1 MNKGL
6 QGLIVSVMLIFSV
19 LSHAEDLPN
28 KLENID
34 FRVNK
39 NKDAVLI
46 IELATSTVVVD
57 VQRAQEGLSIEL
69 INTHVDDNKLQLL
82 DVKDFATL
90 VEGVEVYKEA
100 PSTRLLA
107 TISKDYQ
114 YEYNLKGRFIEVVI
128 SKPAIEEA
136 VTEKS
141 ILEKEGKL
149 ISINFQDIPVRNVLQ
164 LIADYNDFNLVVSDS
179 VTGNLTLR
187 LDGVPWQQVLDI
199 ILQVKGLDKRVD
211 GNVILVAP
219 KDELDLREQQALE
232 KSRLEEELGELK
244 SEIIKIHFAKATDI
258 ADMIGGDGTVS
269 MLSDRGSITIDER
282 TNSLLIRELEEN
294 IAVIR
299 SIIESLDIPVK
310 QVQIEARIV
319 TVTEGNLDELGV
331 RWGASSTNG
340 SFTVGGS
347 IEGNYPSIAPYDSNG
362 GNSVIDEYLNV
373 NLGATSSN
381 ASSIAFQVAKL
392 GSDTLLDLELSALQQ
407 ESKAEIISSPR
418 LITTNKKPAY
428 IEQGTLPSL
437 LNQELYD
444 LLNSPNYFTSTVKV
458 KTFTRNDATGTW
470 AESQITQGG
479 FPAGENYS
487 IRDIEVYTDSIT
499 GSERIYATV
508 GVKGIFVGKYSPTSP
523 GKIAWVSTAEYG
535 PVSIRPLGIATA
547 NNNLYFSSGNKLYKR
562 TDGTSPSY
570 SIVHD
575 FSDLS
580 TSINS
585 AVGGIRGLTTIDNPN
600 GTNQAMLLM
609 WCPDGQSAGVIYRLE
624 PNSTGGF
631 NRFYETKLSVLIQ
644 GYLPGSSAKYVLG
657 AYNEFYEYVDPITS
671 NAFHLVGFEAT
682 IIGGGHPTWN
692 GYYKGSLFAKRD
704 SNGQYSLEEVNGS
717 IGINDT
723 ALVATRCYVSS
734 PFSSEN
740 ALYFGGFDPN
750 GNSATNKAWVYKKDN
765 LYTSINKIENQ
776 DLLLRIYPNPTS
788 QILSVEVES
797 NECLDYKIISVL
809 GKTVTS
815 GRVCSIKQIDV
826 SELSPN
832 VYFLK
837 VGNQTKKF
845 IKSE

>member
-90 VEGVEVYKEA
+90 VEGVEVYNEA

-299 SIIESLDIPVK
+299 SIIESLDVPVK

-428 IEQGTLPSL
+428 IEQGTEIPYLESSSSGATSVAFKKAVLSL
-437 LNQELYD
+437 KVTPQITPDNRLVLD
-444 LLNSPNYFTSTVKV
+444 LSVTQDRPGQVVKTGTGEAVAIDTQRIGTQVLVNNGETVVLGGIFQHSVSSTVDKV
-458 KTFTRNDATGTW
+458 
-470 AESQITQGG
+470 
-479 FPAGENYS
+479 
-487 IRDIEVYTDSIT
+487 
-499 GSERIYATV
+499 
-508 GVKGIFVGKYSPTSP
+508 
-523 GKIAWVSTAEYG
+523 
-535 PVSIRPLGIATA
+535 PLLG
-547 NNNLYFSSGNKLYKR
+547 
-562 TDGTSPSY
+562 
-570 SIVHD
+570 
-575 FSDLS
+575 DL
-580 TSINS
+580 
-585 AVGGIRGLTTIDNPN
+585 P
-600 GTNQAMLLM
+600 
-609 WCPDGQSAGVIYRLE
+609 
-624 PNSTGGF
+624 
-631 NRFYETKLSVLIQ
+631 
-644 GYLPGSSAKYVLG
+644 VLG
-657 AYNEFYEYVDPITS
+657 ALFRRSYE
-671 NAFHLVGFEAT
+671 NVG
-682 IIGGGHPTWN
+682 
-692 GYYKGSLFAKRD
+692 K
-704 SNGQYSLEEVNGS
+704 
-717 IGINDT
+717 
-723 ALVATRCYVSS
+723 
-734 PFSSEN
+734 
-740 ALYFGGFDPN
+740 
-750 GNSATNKAWVYKKDN
+750 
-765 LYTSINKIENQ
+765 
-776 DLLLRIYPNPTS
+776 
-788 QILSVEVES
+788 
-797 NECLDYKIISVL
+797 
-809 GKTVTS
+809 
-815 GRVCSIKQIDV
+815 
-826 SELSPN
+826 SELLIFVTP
-832 VYFLK
+832 K
-837 VGNQTKKF
+837 VVIQ
-845 IKSE
+845 